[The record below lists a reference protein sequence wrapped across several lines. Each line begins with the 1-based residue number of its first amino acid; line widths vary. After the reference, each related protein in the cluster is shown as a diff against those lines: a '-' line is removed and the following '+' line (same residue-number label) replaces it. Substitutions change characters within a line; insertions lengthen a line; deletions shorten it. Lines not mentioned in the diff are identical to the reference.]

1 METCSKYANNK
12 CLILILWLKFLNEPN
27 IFQLLFSKMLSR
39 LKPIVNHSLSMTLR
53 KLRGFLGNTG
63 HCCIWI
69 LGYGGLA
76 QSIATYN

>member
-39 LKPIVNHSLSMTLR
+39 VKPIVNHSLSMTLR
-53 KLRGFLGNTG
+53 REDSWAIQAIAAFGFWVMGDLPS
-63 HCCIWI
+63 
-69 LGYGGLA
+69 L
-76 QSIATYN
+76 